1 MSPETIAETVSRII
15 EKQNGRRGGLISL
28 LEEIQASCSYL
39 PQEALELVAQQ
50 TGRSLVDVYGV
61 ATFYRA
67 FSLKPRGKHLI
78 SVCLGT
84 ACHVRGGP
92 AIAEEIQKQLGVKSG
107 ETTPDNEFTLET
119 VNCLGACALGPV
131 VVVDGHYFPKV
142 KTSQV
147 KEILE
152 RARIGG
158 AEKGSPESDPRNFP
172 IEVNCARC
180 NMTLMDPSR
189 LLDGRPSI
197 RVTGSWGDHDG
208 WLSLSS
214 LYGSYHL
221 ESEFDI
227 PEDSIIHLY
236 CPSCH
241 AEMIG
246 GAKCGEC
253 GAPMAPM
260 IVRGGGVLQFC
271 TRRGCKGHI
280 LDLGGTAF
288 E

>member
-15 EKQNGRRGGLISL
+15 ERQGNQRGGLISL
-28 LEEIQASCSYL
+28 LEEIQDHCSYL
-39 PQEALELVAQQ
+39 PQEALEMVAEK

-92 AIAEEIQKQLGVKSG
+92 AIAEEVQKHLGVKSG

-147 KEILE
+147 KDILD
-152 RARIGG
+152 RARAG
-158 AEKGSPESDPRNFP
+158 ADRVSVETDPRIFP
-172 IEVNCARC
+172 IDVSCAHC
-180 NMTLMDPSR
+180 NHTLMDDSR
-189 LLDGRPSI
+189 TIDGRSSI
-197 RVTGSWGDHDG
+197 RVMASIGPLHG
-208 WLSLSS
+208 WMALSS
-214 LYGSYHL
+214 MYGSYHT
-221 ESEFDI
+221 ESEFEI
-227 PEDSIIHLY
+227 PPEAIVQLS
-236 CPSCH
+236 CPFCH
-241 AEMIG
+241 AELTG
-246 GAKCGEC
+246 GAKCGDC
-253 GAPMAPM
+253 GAPMVPM
-260 IVRGGGVLQFC
+260 IVKGGGVVQFC
-271 TRRGCKGHI
+271 SRRACKGHI
-280 LDLGGTAF
+280 LDLGGTTF
-288 E
+288 D

>member
-1 MSPETIAETVSRII
+1 MSPETIAETVSKII

-39 PQEALELVAQQ
+39 PQEALELVAQK

-67 FSLKPRGKHLI
+67 FSLKPRGKHLV

-92 AIAEEIQKQLGVKSG
+92 AIAEEVQSQLGIRAG

-131 VVVDGHYFPKV
+131 VVIDGHYFPKV

-152 RARIGG
+152 RARSG
-158 AEKGSPESDPRNFP
+158 ADQVPVEADPRIFP
-172 IEVNCARC
+172 IDVSCAHC
-180 NMTLMDPSR
+180 NHTLMDAARPI
-189 LLDGRPSI
+189 DGRPSI
-197 RVTGSWGDHDG
+197 RIMASVGAVHG
-208 WLSLSS
+208 WMALSS
-214 LYGSYHL
+214 MYGSYHT

-227 PEDSIIHLY
+227 PPDAVVQLS
-236 CPSCH
+236 CPFCH
-241 AEMIG
+241 AELTG
-246 GAKCGEC
+246 GAKCGDC
-253 GAPMAPM
+253 GAPMVPM
-260 IVRGGGVLQFC
+260 IVKGGGVVQFC
-271 TRRGCKGHI
+271 SRRACKGHI
-280 LDLGGTAF
+280 LDLGGTTF
-288 E
+288 D